1 MTGKKPRPDELCNET
16 LSASGKAFQIQ
27 KNVEFYKKLDFNIG
41 TALIFMYYE
50 IEKNVE
56 FYKKEDL

>member
-1 MTGKKPRPDELCNET
+1 